1 MTGDRFDLTGQIAVV
16 TGGGGGLG
24 SAMAKGLAL
33 RGAHVVVAGRNETVL
48 RAVVDAI
55 AADGREASAEVTDL
69 SAPEASAALVAGVVE
84 KYGQLDTLVHA
95 AGTQHRASI
104 LEYPD
109 EVFDEMLHL
118 HLAVAF
124 QLARATTKHLLSR
137 QAGGSIILVGSLTS
151 QVVGVRHIVGYSAAK
166 AGLLGLMRTMAVELA
181 RDGIRVNTVA
191 PGFFAT
197 PMTQDVEDDAYRQGL
212 YARIPAGRLG
222 SPRDVGDLVA
232 FLAAPASD
240 YVTGQCIAVDGGWSA
255 A

>member
-1 MTGDRFDLTGQIAVV
+1 MTGNRFDLRGQIALV

-24 SAMAKGLAL
+24 SAMAQGLAQ
-33 RGAHVVVAGRNETVL
+33 RDAHVVVAGRNETAL
-48 RAVVDAI
+48 QTVVDTI
-55 AADGREASAEVTDL
+55 AADGGEASVEITDL
-69 SAPEASAALVAGVVE
+69 SASEASPALVAAVVE
-84 KYGQLDTLVHA
+84 KYGRLDTLVHA
-95 AGTQHRASI
+95 AGIQHRASV
-104 LEYPD
+104 LVYPD

-124 QLARATTKHLLSR
+124 RLARATAQHLLSR

-151 QVVGVRHIVGYSAAK
+151 NVVGVRDIVGYSAAK

-181 RDGIRVNTVA
+181 QGGIRVNTVA

-197 PMTQDVEDDAYRQGL
+197 PMTQDVEGDPYRQGL

-240 YVTGQCIAVDGGWSA
+240 YVTGQCIAVDGGWSVA
-255 A
+255 